1 MGWGEFESMI
11 VILRGGGDLA
21 SGVAL
26 RLHRAGLRVVIAE
39 LPQPLAVRRLVSF
52 AEAIYAGE
60 TSIEGV
66 PARRVQDPTDTLRIL
81 QVLAKG
87 AIPVLVDPE
96 AESIRQLHPHVV
108 VDGRMLKRPAELI
121 PTPVKLIIGLGP
133 GFTVGENC
141 HAVVET
147 QRGHLLGRVLWQG
160 AAAPDTGV
168 PELVQGQGAERVLRA
183 PCLGVLAT
191 HAEIGDHLEQ
201 GQLVAEVSG
210 EPVLAPFKGMLRGLL
225 RPGLEVKAGAKIGDV
240 DPRDDPRYCRL
251 VSDKALAIG
260 GGVVEA
266 IISRV
271 ELRPHLW
278 V

>member
-1 MGWGEFESMI
+1 MI